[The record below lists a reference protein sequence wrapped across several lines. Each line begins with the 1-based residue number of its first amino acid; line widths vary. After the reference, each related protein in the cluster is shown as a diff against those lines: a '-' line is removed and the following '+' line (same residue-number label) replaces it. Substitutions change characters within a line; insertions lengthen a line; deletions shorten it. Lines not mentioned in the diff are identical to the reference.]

1 MNATDTHPASE
12 VPPLIFGALALELA
26 GGAAVDRDSL
36 TQAGSGELAALV
48 ARDLAGFVA
57 DAARLELVLVGAHY
71 DPVEVLRPG
80 WPLHQE
86 LHQLSA
92 RAPSIDALAG
102 ESADATVAGTGRVI
116 AFGTHEGRLPGS
128 LMPAAEFT
136 GGPLRLLPFV
146 LTGDSAT
153 LAEVGEVLERE
164 LLERGMAGAGTALA
178 AQDAF
183 GVRIE
188 HARYLTVHDL
198 TAMTAM
204 QYEHAGLAAL
214 WPVLETALLQ
224 PEAEEW
230 LNAPPEPLLHY
241 TQKEARIALFSAQA
255 WHARYAT
262 DAPCESPT
270 ERERLNRRHQQFEA
284 RQRQFAAVLGA
295 HGVAVTFVH
304 CDRDA
309 DHREELS

>member
-1 MNATDTHPASE
+1 MKTTDTAPASPT
-12 VPPLIFGALALELA
+12 PPRVFGALALELVGA
-26 GGAAVDRDSL
+26 AAVDRDVL
-36 TQAGSGELAALV
+36 TQAASGELAALI
-48 ARDLAGFVA
+48 AGDLAGFVA
-57 DAARLELVLVGAHY
+57 DAARLDLVLMGAHY

-86 LHQLSA
+86 LHQLCA
-92 RAPSIDALAG
+92 RAPSAGVPAG
-102 ESADATVAGTGRVI
+102 ESGVATGRVI
-116 AFGTHEGRLPGS
+116 AFGAHEGRLPGA
-128 LMPAAEFT
+128 LMPSAEFT
-136 GGPLRLLPFV
+136 GGPLRLLPFA
-146 LTGDSAT
+146 LTGDAAT
-153 LAEVGEVLERE
+153 LAQVGEVLERE

-183 GVRIE
+183 GLRIE

-198 TAMTAM
+198 AAMTAM

-224 PEAEEW
+224 PEAEQW
-230 LNAPPEPLLHY
+230 LDAPPEPLLHY
-241 TQKEARIALFSAQA
+241 TQGEARIALFSAQA

-262 DAPCESPT
+262 GESCETLPQ
-270 ERERLNRRHQQFEA
+270 RERLNRRHQQFEA

-304 CDRDA
+304 CDRHA
-309 DHREELS
+309 DHREVLS